1 MPHSDLPARRALL
14 LSFAHRDAL
23 AGQLGALGYRVLA
36 GRQSDNLRRRLAE
49 SAVPL
54 LIVDARG
61 AADDALA
68 AVRALGDAW
77 DSAQTGL
84 LLLYDRA
91 DSAILPQFAA
101 LGITAMLPH
110 PWHDGELL
118 LALGLAA
125 RGAGRVPVNARLFWW
140 RLTGR
145 NILREEIGEE
155 MGGGNSDG
163 PMARLFADARY
174 GDIGGFARTM
184 HPADRRRAFAAWRL
198 LRSGQ
203 QYVAFVQAHP
213 PAPVTGQLVHH
224 IIADAGRIAGQVE
237 WLPAVPR
244 RRETGARFSR
254 MSDPVLRR
262 ALTRAGEGA
271 LLMLLEMT
279 PVQRLARRSDGEIA
293 RTIFERAVTERLR
306 GDAVAQH
313 WRIGPQRWLFSLG
326 KAAVGGKAAQQ
337 LTLALG
343 IADAHR
349 AHLARHMG
357 ADALLVGFAPARAGE
372 APNALLARLQRQC
385 RPLTAWLGG
394 IDMDAALGQISILY
408 QPQFALDSHDIMG
421 AEALARWQHPQFGRL
436 GPAALFAAARLVG
449 AEAALNRAIRQK
461 ILAQMAA
468 WPASAAG
475 LRIGINLDAAIL
487 ADDGLAAQL
496 LGEAA
501 AAGVAMHR
509 LTIELLESAMLTDP
523 EAVARNLNLL
533 RQAGAKVALDD
544 FGSGYSGLAWLDA
557 LPVDYLKMDAARTAS
572 VATSTGVVVDLLA
585 LAARHGLP
593 MLAEGVENHAEAA
606 LLRDM
611 GVRFAQGHGL
621 SPPVEE
627 AALIALLA
635 R

>member
-14 LSFAHRDAL
+14 LSFVHRDAL

-54 LIVDARG
+54 LIIDARD
-61 AADDALA
+61 AMNDALA
-68 AVRALGDAW
+68 AVRALGDTW
-77 DSAQTGL
+77 DSMQTGV

-101 LGITAMLPH
+101 LGVTAMLPH
-110 PWHDGELL
+110 PWSDAQLL

-125 RGAGRVPVNARLFWW
+125 RGEGGTPVNARLFWW
-140 RLTGR
+140 RLKGR
-145 NILREEIGEE
+145 NLLREEVG
-155 MGGGNSDG
+155 DG
-163 PMARLFADARY
+163 AGDGAMTRLFADPRF
-174 GDIGGFARTM
+174 GDIRGFARAM

-203 QYVAFVQAHP
+203 QYVAFVQAQP
-213 PAPVTGQLVHH
+213 PEPVTGQLVHH
-224 IIADAGRIAGQVE
+224 IIADGARVAGQVE

-244 RRETGARFSR
+244 RVQQGPRITR

-262 ALTRAGEGA
+262 AVARAGDGA
-271 LLMLLEMT
+271 LLMLLET
-279 PVQRLARRSDGEIA
+279 SPLQPISRRSDGEIA
-293 RTIFERAVTERLR
+293 ITIFERDLTERLR
-306 GDAVAQH
+306 GDGVTSH
-313 WRIGPQRWLFSLG
+313 WRIGPQHWLFNLG
-326 KAAVGGKAAQQ
+326 KAAVTGQSAQQ
-337 LTLALG
+337 MTLALS

-357 ADALLVGFAPARAGE
+357 ADALRIGFARAREGE
-372 APNALLARLQRQC
+372 GPNALLARLQRQC
-385 RPLTAWLGG
+385 RLLATWLGG
-394 IDMDAALGQISILY
+394 IDMDAAPGQISILF
-408 QPQFALDSHDIMG
+408 QPQFALDSYAIVG
-421 AEALARWQHPQFGRL
+421 AEALARWEHPKYGRL

-475 LRIGINLDAAIL
+475 LRIGINLDAKIL
-487 ADDGLAAQL
+487 ADGDLAAQMQD
-496 LGEAA
+496 EAA
-501 AAGVAMHR
+501 LAGVAMHR

-523 EAVARNLNLL
+523 EAVAKNLSQL

-572 VATSTGVVVDLLA
+572 VATSGGVVVRDLLA
-585 LAARHGLP
+585 LAARHALP

-611 GVRFAQGHGL
+611 GVTIAQGHGL
-621 SPPVEE
+621 SPPIEE
-627 AALIALLA
+627 AALFALLA

>member
-1 MPHSDLPARRALL
+1 MPQSDLPARRALL

-36 GRQSDNLRRRLAE
+36 GRQSDNLRRRLAD

-61 AADDALA
+61 AATDALA

-77 DSAQTGL
+77 DSMQTGV

-91 DSAILPQFAA
+91 DGDILPQFAA
-101 LGITAMLPH
+101 LGITAMLPQ
-110 PWHDGELL
+110 PWSDGELL

-125 RGAGRVPVNARLFWW
+125 RGEGKAPANARLFWW
-140 RLTGR
+140 RLKGR
-145 NILREEIGEE
+145 NLLREESGTGIG
-155 MGGGNSDG
+155 DG
-163 PMARLFADARY
+163 AMAALFADPRY
-174 GDIGGFARTM
+174 GDIRGFARAM
-184 HPADRRRAFAAWRL
+184 HVADRRRAFAAWRL

-203 QYVAFVQAHP
+203 QYAAFVQMHP
-213 PAPVTGQLVHH
+213 PEPITGQLVHH

-237 WLPAVPR
+237 WLPAGPR
-244 RRETGARFSR
+244 RRELGPRITR

-262 ALTRAGEGA
+262 AVARAGEGA
-271 LLMLLEMT
+271 LLMLLEVT
-279 PVQRLARRSDGEIA
+279 SAQPLPRRSDSEIA
-293 RTIFERAVTERLR
+293 VTIFERAVTERLR
-306 GDAVAQH
+306 GDAVANH

-326 KAAVGGKAAQQ
+326 KAATVTQSAQQ
-337 LTLALG
+337 MTVALC

-357 ADALLVGFAPARAGE
+357 GDALRIAFTRTREGEGPNPLLV
-372 APNALLARLQRQC
+372 RLQRQC
-385 RPLTAWLGG
+385 RPLATWLDG
-394 IDMDAALGQISILY
+394 IDMDAAIGQISIVF
-408 QPQFALDSHDIMG
+408 QPQFALDSHELVG
-421 AEALARWQHPQFGRL
+421 AEALARWQHPKYGRL
-436 GPAALFAAARLVG
+436 GPTALFAAARLAG

-461 ILAQMAA
+461 ILAQMAH
-468 WPASAAG
+468 WPESAAA
-475 LRIGINLDAAIL
+475 LRIGINLDATIL
-487 ADDGLAAQL
+487 ADNGLAGQL
-496 LGEAA
+496 LDEAA
-501 AAGVAMHR
+501 AAGVAMSR
-509 LTIELLESAMLTDP
+509 LTIELLESAMLTHPD
-523 EAVARNLNLL
+523 AVAKNLGLL

-572 VATSTGVVVDLLA
+572 VATSGGVVVRDLLG

-606 LLRDM
+606 LLRDL
-611 GVRFAQGHGL
+611 GVACAQGHGL
-621 SPPVEE
+621 SPPLEE
-627 AALIALLA
+627 ADFLALLA